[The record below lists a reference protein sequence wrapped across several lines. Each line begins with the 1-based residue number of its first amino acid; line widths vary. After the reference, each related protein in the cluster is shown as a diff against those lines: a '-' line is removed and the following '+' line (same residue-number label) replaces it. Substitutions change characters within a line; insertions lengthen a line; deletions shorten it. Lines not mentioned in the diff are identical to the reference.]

1 MRVKKAKFVTSIV
14 GNDDFPGRGL
24 QQIAVAGK
32 SNVGKS
38 SLINCLC
45 NNQKLARTSAEPGKT
60 RVINIFLINEA
71 FHLVDLPG
79 YGYAKVSRGMQE
91 DWGRMMND
99 YLCGSDYLRHVF
111 HLVDIRHEPGE
122 NDRQMAQWIKE
133 SGLPYTV
140 IATKADKLSRAQK
153 QRSVQLICRTLVVQP
168 WEVIPFS
175 SVTGE
180 GKETLLARIGEVL
193 GMEADAPN
201 KNA

>member
-1 MRVKKAKFVTSIV
+1 MRIKKAKFVTSIV
-14 GNDDFPGRGL
+14 KNGDFPGRGL
-24 QQIAVAGK
+24 DEIAVAGK

-38 SLINCLC
+38 SLINRLC

-79 YGYAKVSRGMQE
+79 YGYAKVSKGMQE

-99 YLCGSDYLRHVF
+99 YLCGSEYLKHIF
-111 HLVDIRHEPGE
+111 HLVDIRHEPGD
-122 NDRQMAQWIKE
+122 NDRQMADWIKA

-140 IATKADKLSRAQK
+140 IATKADKLSRAQR
-153 QRSVQLICRTLVVQP
+153 QHSIQLICRTLAVQP

-175 SVTGE
+175 SVSGE
-180 GKETLLARIGEVL
+180 GKEALLARIAEAL
-193 GMEADAPN
+193 GIEEEKPAKA
-201 KNA
+201 

>member
-1 MRVKKAKFVTSIV
+1 MRIKKAKFVTSIV
-14 GNDDFPGRGL
+14 KNGDFPGRGL
-24 QQIAVAGK
+24 DEIAVAGK

-38 SLINCLC
+38 SLINRLC

-79 YGYAKVSRGMQE
+79 YGYAKVSKGMQE

-99 YLCGSDYLRHVF
+99 YLCGSEYLKHIF
-111 HLVDIRHEPGE
+111 HLVDIRHEPGD
-122 NDRQMAQWIKE
+122 NDRQMADWIKA

-140 IATKADKLSRAQK
+140 IATKADKLSRAQR
-153 QRSVQLICRTLVVQP
+153 QRSIQLICRTLAVQP

-175 SVTGE
+175 SVSGE
-180 GKETLLARIGEVL
+180 GKDALLSRIAEAL
-193 GMEADAPN
+193 GIKEEEPAKA
-201 KNA
+201 

>member
-1 MRVKKAKFVTSIV
+1 MRIKKAKFVTSIV
-14 GNDDFPGRGL
+14 KNGDFPGRGL
-24 QQIAVAGK
+24 DEIAVAGK

-38 SLINCLC
+38 SLINRLC

-79 YGYAKVSRGMQE
+79 YGYAKVSKGMQE

-99 YLCGSDYLRHVF
+99 YLCGSEYLKHIF
-111 HLVDIRHEPGE
+111 HLVDIRHEPGD
-122 NDRQMAQWIKE
+122 NDRQMADWIKA

-140 IATKADKLSRAQK
+140 IATKADKLSRAQR
-153 QRSVQLICRTLVVQP
+153 QRSIQLICRTLAVQP

-175 SVTGE
+175 SVSGE
-180 GKETLLARIGEVL
+180 GKDALLSRIAEAL
-193 GMEADAPN
+193 GIEEEKPAKA
-201 KNA
+201 